1 MFILS
6 SLEVNGQLTLGQWRR
21 YTALEGTSV
30 SEAMRDSAIA
40 MREGYRIWIC
50 QVVCC
55 RIYRPNACA
64 LTHGYSAIAHGFANA
79 RALQSAVAS
88 PLTLCQLSILFERA

>member
-64 LTHGYSAIAHGFANA
+64 PKTSSFLITRCATRKRSPYS
-79 RALQSAVAS
+79 
-88 PLTLCQLSILFERA
+88 ERVDLVVL